1 VAARIE
7 DDTLRLGLLAEAV
20 QGQQTLAGTALE
32 RLREHTAGLDAI
44 VREEI
49 RHTLVEELRSLGDD
63 SRRAGAALRRLQRAA
78 GVRVLACCL
87 SLALPASALPVVLLW
102 RALPSAAEMSAL
114 AAQRETLVA
123 DIGRLDRHGGKV
135 ELRRCGPAQ
144 RLCVRVER
152 SAPSYGE
159 AGDFLVVKG
168 Y

>member
-78 GVRVLACCL
+78 GVRVLA
-87 SLALPASALPVVLLW
+87 
-102 RALPSAAEMSAL
+102 
-114 AAQRETLVA
+114 
-123 DIGRLDRHGGKV
+123 
-135 ELRRCGPAQ
+135 
-144 RLCVRVER
+144 
-152 SAPSYGE
+152 
-159 AGDFLVVKG
+159 
-168 Y
+168 